1 MSLSDWLRYGWLV
14 EHRPSAEEIRDL
26 LALVGRDL
34 TDCEVEGLSP
44 DWKLGIAYNA
54 ALQAATAA
62 LAAAGYRASREAHHY
77 RVVQSLAFT
86 IGAPDSLV
94 ARLDLFR
101 KKRNLGG
108 YERAGVASA
117 REALEMI
124 ELAREIAEEV
134 RRWIGA
140 EHPEL
145 VY

>member
-1 MSLSDWLRYGWLV
+1 MSLNDWLRYGWLV
-14 EHRPSAEEIRDL
+14 EHQPTADEIRGL
-26 LALVGRDL
+26 LAVMERDL
-34 TDCEVEGLSP
+34 RDCEVEGLSP

-62 LAAAGYRASREAHHY
+62 LAVSGYRASREAHHF
-77 RVVQSLAFT
+77 RVIQSLAFT
-86 IGAPDSLV
+86 LGSPPSLI

-108 YERAGVASA
+108 YERAGVSSV

-124 ELAREIAEEV
+124 ELARELAAEV
-134 RRWIGA
+134 RRWIET

-145 VY
+145 L